1 MFEPYQL
8 RAIESF
14 TDAALKLY
22 EEGVFTDNQLDEFTG
37 FGILPGNQKE
47 RLVGVTFL
55 IIQYEFK
62 YGKYGASFVD
72 CHIITTNNER
82 LILRDSS
89 QGIHEQLKS
98 LYATRTK
105 ANFTAPNMGVYVRK
119 GLRYQDNAY
128 VNAQGES
135 LTSRT
140 YYLT

>member
-1 MFEPYQL
+1 MFQPHQL
-8 RAIESF
+8 RDITSF
-14 TDAALKLY
+14 TDAAYKLY
-22 EEGVFTDNQLDEFTG
+22 EQGVFIDLQYEEFTG

-62 YGKYGASFVD
+62 VGKYGASFVD
-72 CHIITTNNER
+72 CHLITTNNER
-82 LILRDSS
+82 LVLRDSS

-98 LYATRTK
+98 LCATRTK
-105 ANFTAPNMGVYVRK
+105 ANHPYPNMGVYVRK